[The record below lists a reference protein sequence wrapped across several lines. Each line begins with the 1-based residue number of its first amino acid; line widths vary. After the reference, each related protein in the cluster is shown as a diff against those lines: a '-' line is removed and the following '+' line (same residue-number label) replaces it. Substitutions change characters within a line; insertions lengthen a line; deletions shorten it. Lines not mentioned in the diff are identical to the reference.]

1 MRGRVGVG
9 CAIALALAGC
19 GGASQD
25 GAALFGAHC
34 AACHGAGG
42 RGAPGGPGLTG
53 LAARNGGDFPA
64 DAVIAQIHGYAGRH
78 QFGGMPG
85 FAGLFD
91 VPSVTWTTRDG
102 AELPTPVSIVRLTRY
117 LETLQTPQDEQKEK
131 T

>member
-34 AACHGAGG
+34 AACHGAAGIGG
-42 RGAPGGPGLTG
+42 AEGPDLTG
-53 LAARNGGDFPA
+53 LAAANGGVFPA
-64 DAVIAQIHGYAGRH
+64 DEVIAQIHGYAGRH
-78 QFGGMPG
+78 QLGRMPE
-85 FAGLFD
+85 FAALFHG
-91 VPSVTWTTRDG
+91 PSVTWTTQDG
-102 AELPTPVSIVRLTRY
+102 ANLPTSVSIIRLTRY
-117 LETLQTPQDEQKEK
+117 LETLQKPQTEQKEK